1 MDTIHYHNGD
11 RVIRVKQTLDVA
23 IEKPYQPEPKDPNRE
38 KKIEVYRVRAAAGLG
53 IFTGLIEGNEA
64 A

>member
-1 MDTIHYHNGD
+1 MDTIHYHNGE

-23 IEKPYQPEPKDPNRE
+23 PSKPYQPEPKDPRRE
-38 KKIEVYRVRAAAGLG
+38 KKLELYRVRAAAGLG
-53 IFTGLIEGNEA
+53 IFTGHIEEDA

>member
-23 IEKPYQPEPKDPNRE
+23 KEKPYQPEPKDPNRE
-38 KKIEVYRVRAAAGLG
+38 KKIEVYRVRAAAGLDV
-53 IFTGLIEGNEA
+53 FTGHIEEDA

>member
-11 RVIRVKQTLDVA
+11 RVIRSKQTLDVA
-23 IEKPYQPEPKDPNRE
+23 PSKPYQPEPKDPRRE
-38 KKIEVYRVRAAAGLG
+38 KKLELYRVRAAAGLG
-53 IFTGLIEGNEA
+53 IFTGLVEGDEA